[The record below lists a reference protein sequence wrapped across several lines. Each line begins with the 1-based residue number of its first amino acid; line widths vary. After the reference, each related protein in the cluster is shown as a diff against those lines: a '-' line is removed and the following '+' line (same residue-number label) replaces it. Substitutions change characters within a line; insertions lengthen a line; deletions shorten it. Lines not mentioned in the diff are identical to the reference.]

1 MQRKATLRTTPAKDQ
16 PLADPVRSRIV
27 EGASQ
32 RFFTH
37 GFRGVTMDD
46 LAEELGMSK
55 RTLYSRFDTKLQL
68 LDSVLENKFRRA
80 REDMSGILAARQDF
94 PETLRQTLAC
104 VQRHTSEIQPP
115 FTRDMRQEGPEVF
128 QKVERL
134 RRAAI
139 QEHFGELMLRGRRAG
154 FIRKDVP
161 APIIIEILLAAVQA
175 IVNPARMDELG
186 LTPKAGCGVI
196 TKIVLE
202 GAIDPAARAHLK
214 CLSEK

>member
-1 MQRKATLRTTPAKDQ
+1 MRTTRAKDQ
-16 PLADPVRSRIV
+16 PLADSVRARIV

-68 LDSVLENKFRRA
+68 LNSVLENKFRRV
-80 REDMSGILAARQDF
+80 REDMSGILAAQQDF
-94 PETLRQTLAC
+94 PEALGQTLAC
-104 VQRHTSEIQPP
+104 IQRHTSEIQPP

-134 RRAAI
+134 RHAAI
-139 QEHFGELMLRGRRAG
+139 QGHFGELMHRGHRAS

-161 APIIIEILLAAVQA
+161 AQIVIEILLAAVQA
-175 IVNPARMDELG
+175 IVNPTRLDELG
-186 LTPKAGCGVI
+186 LTPKAGCGLI

-202 GAIDPAARAHLK
+202 GAIDPAARARLK
-214 CLSEK
+214 CLSDK

>member
-1 MQRKATLRTTPAKDQ
+1 MQATAIARTAPAE
-16 PLADPVRSRIV
+16 DPVRVRIV
-27 EGASQ
+27 DGAGR
-32 RFFTH
+32 RFFAH

-68 LDSVLENKFRRA
+68 LDSVIEDKFRRV
-80 REDMSGILAARQDF
+80 REEMSGILAAGQDF
-94 PETLRQTLAC
+94 PETLRQYLAC
-104 VQRHTSEIQPP
+104 LQRQTAEIQPP
-115 FTRDMRQEGPEVF
+115 FARDMRQEGPEVF

-134 RRAAI
+134 RREAI
-139 QEHFGELMLRGRRAG
+139 QEFFGELMRQGRRAG

-161 APIIIEILLAAVQA
+161 AQVIIEILLAGVQA
-175 IVNPARMDELG
+175 IVNPARIDELG
-186 LTPKAGCGVI
+186 LTPKAACGLI

-202 GAIDPAARAHLK
+202 GAIDPPSRERLK

>member
-1 MQRKATLRTTPAKDQ
+1 MRRKAKLRTTPPKDQ
-16 PLADPVRSRIV
+16 PPGDPVRSRIV
-27 EGASQ
+27 DGAGQ

-46 LAEELGMSK
+46 LAQELGMSK

-68 LDSVLENKFRRA
+68 LDSVIENKFRRVQ
-80 REDMSGILAARQDF
+80 EDMAAILAARHDF
-94 PETLRQTLAC
+94 PETLRLNLAC
-104 VQRHTSEIQPP
+104 IQRHTSQIQPP
-115 FTRDMRQEGPEVF
+115 FTRDMRLEGPVVF

-134 RRAAI
+134 RRAVI
-139 QEHFGELMLRGRRAG
+139 QEHFGELMRRGRRAG

-161 APIIIEILLAAVQA
+161 AQIIIEILLAAVQA

-186 LTPKAGCGVI
+186 LTPTAGCGLI
-196 TKIVLE
+196 TRIVLE
-202 GAIDPAARAHLK
+202 GAIDPTARARLK